1 MNLLR
6 ILFICAVLTGAG
18 NMSCKKSQPACGTFG
33 WSFGIQDEL
42 NNLSDAILT
51 YSQNETPEN
60 CLAYKQAYIDYIDAL
75 KGWEH
80 CLLNDTDRSDWQN
93 ALNEA
98 EQEAN
103 NIQC

>member
-6 ILFICAVLTGAG
+6 IFFICAVLTGVG
-18 NMSCKKSQPACGTFG
+18 IISCKKSEPACGSFG
-33 WSFGIQDEL
+33 WSFAFQDEI
-42 NNLSDAILT
+42 NNLSIAAT
-51 YSQNETPEN
+51 AYGQNNTPEN
-60 CLAYKQAYIDYIDAL
+60 CQAYKQAYIKYIDAL

-80 CLLNDTDRSDWQN
+80 CLLSELDRDDWHQ

-98 EQEAN
+98 EQEVI